1 MNETFPFQSGK
12 RQEVKARI
20 QTFNNMSR
28 YICSNQVNLQ
38 SVSFVIRDMKVLVI
52 EDDIDIRESIRTYL
66 IQQGFVCETVAT
78 RTEAEEKIQLYEY
91 DCLVVDLM
99 LPDGTGM
106 DTVRLAKKLGINA
119 GILILTAKNS
129 LDDKV
134 EGLELGA
141 DDYLTKPFH
150 LPELNARI
158 KAIIRRRHFN
168 GDNII
173 TCGNL
178 KVDLRKRL
186 VFADETE
193 IVLTRKEYEL
203 LVYFIMNKNS
213 VLSKASLAEHGW
225 GDHIDQADSF
235 DFLFAQIKN
244 LKKKFKNHTVLLEIQ
259 NVYGIGYKLTEK

>member
-1 MNETFPFQSGK
+1 
-12 RQEVKARI
+12 
-20 QTFNNMSR
+20 
-28 YICSNQVNLQ
+28 
-38 SVSFVIRDMKVLVI
+38 MKVLVI
-52 EDDIDIRESIRTYL
+52 EDDPDILDSIRTYL
-66 IQQGFVCETVAT
+66 VQQGFVCESAST
-78 RTEAEEKIQLYEY
+78 RRQAEEKILMYQY
-91 DCLVVDLM
+91 DCLIVDLM

-106 DTVRLAKKLGINA
+106 DNIRFAKKQQIDS

-168 GDNII
+168 GDNSIK
-173 TCGNL
+173 CGNL
-178 KVDLRKRL
+178 VVDFQRRL
-186 VFADETE
+186 VFANDTE

-203 LVYFIMNKNS
+203 LIYFIMNKNS
-213 VLSKASLAEHGW
+213 VLSKASLAEHCW
-225 GDHIDQADSF
+225 GDSIDQADSF

-244 LKKKFKNHTVLLEIQ
+244 LKKKFKNFNVNLEIQ
-259 NVYGIGYKLTEK
+259 NVYGIGYKLIDQ

>member
-1 MNETFPFQSGK
+1 MVN
-12 RQEVKARI
+12 RQA
-20 QTFNNMSR
+20 
-28 YICSNQVNLQ
+28 
-38 SVSFVIRDMKVLVI
+38 VSFVKMDMKVLVI
-52 EDDIDIRESIRTYL
+52 EDEDDIRESIRTYL
-66 IQQGFVCETVAT
+66 VQQGFVCETAAT
-78 RTEAEEKIQLYEY
+78 RMEAEDRIQLYQY
-91 DCLVVDLM
+91 DCLIVDLM
-99 LPDGTGM
+99 LPDGTSM
-106 DTVRLAKKLGINA
+106 ETIRFAKKMGINA

-158 KAIIRRRHFN
+158 KAIIRRRNFN
-168 GDNII
+168 GDNVI

-186 VFADETE
+186 VFAEEIE

-203 LVYFIMNKNS
+203 LIYFIMNKNS

-225 GDHIDQADSF
+225 GDNIDQADSF

-244 LKKKFKNHTVLLEIQ
+244 LKKKFKNHNILLEIQ
-259 NVYGIGYKLTEK
+259 NVYGIGYKLIEK